1 MKSVSLRSLLVAC
14 LLVSGVVVV
23 GACSED
29 SPESGTE
36 AETRDGGGPS
46 TNDRGAGEGDDETDI
61 DSGAAENDSS
71 TSKEA
76 GVCGPIVTTPGE
88 TCVGFGAK
96 PETCDPSCE
105 QPYGYVC
112 FDGAPPGFE
121 GCRKVSESTLGQT
134 DVLLSEE
141 RLRRAARSGRDVQRF
156 GG

>member
-1 MKSVSLRSLLVAC
+1 MD
-14 LLVSGVVVV
+14 
-23 GACSED
+23 ED
-29 SPESGTE
+29 AE
-36 AETRDGGGPS
+36 ALAVRPRAPRRV
-46 TNDRGAGEGDDETDI
+46 RGFEGD
-61 DSGAAENDSS
+61 ACW
-71 TSKEA
+71 
-76 GVCGPIVTTPGE
+76 CGRAHIVTAPGE